1 MDILIASHN
10 EGKIFEIKKYFE
22 YFSINFF
29 DLKSLDIHES
39 VSEPFDTFQQNYFHK
54 ADYYSAISG
63 MLVLA
68 DDSGLEVEC
77 LNGKPGVLSA
87 RYGGENLSDE
97 ERNLLLLEEISDFN
111 NVKAK
116 FKCVLTLCQSKQWAS
131 IFEGECEGLII
142 DKLKGSN
149 GFGYDPIFFL
159 EKYSKTI
166 AEIDTE
172 IKNKISH
179 RAIALNKLSNFLEK
193 NFFLK
198 V

>member
-10 EGKIFEIKKYFE
+10 QGKILEIKKYFE
-22 YFSINFF
+22 NFSINFF

-39 VSEPFDTFQQNYFHK
+39 ISEPYDTFQQNSFHK
-54 ADYYSAISG
+54 ADYYSSISG

-87 RYGGENLSDE
+87 RYGGDHLSDH
-97 ERNLLLLEEISDFN
+97 ERNLLLLDEISDFN
-111 NVKAK
+111 NIKAK
-116 FKCVLTLCQSKQWAS
+116 FKCVLTLCKNQEWVSS
-131 IFEGECEGLII
+131 FEGECEGLII
-142 DKLKGSN
+142 GKEKGSN

-159 EKYSKTI
+159 EKYAKTM

-179 RAIALNKLSNFLEK
+179 RAIALNKLSKFLES
-193 NFFLK
+193 LK
-198 V
+198 

>member
-10 EGKIFEIKKYFE
+10 QGKILEIKKYFE
-22 YFSINFF
+22 HFSINFF
-29 DLKSLDIHES
+29 DLKSFGIHES
-39 VSEPFDTFQQNYFHK
+39 VSEPFDTFQQNSFHK
-54 ADYYSAISG
+54 ADYYSSISG

-87 RYGGENLSDE
+87 RYGGEHLSDH
-97 ERNLLLLEEISDFN
+97 ERNSFLLDEISDFN

-116 FKCVLTLCQSKQWAS
+116 FKCALTLCQSKQWVS
-131 IFEGECEGLII
+131 VFEGECEGLII
-142 DKLKGSN
+142 DKPKGSN
-149 GFGYDPIFFL
+149 GFGYDSIFFL

-179 RAIALNKLSNFLEK
+179 RAIALNKLSKFLEK
-193 NFFLK
+193 NCF
-198 V
+198 

>member
-10 EGKIFEIKKYFE
+10 QGKILEIKKYFE
-22 YFSINFF
+22 NFSINFF

-39 VSEPFDTFQQNYFHK
+39 ISEPYDTFQQNSFHK
-54 ADYYSAISG
+54 ADYYSSISG

-87 RYGGENLSDE
+87 RYGGDHLSDH
-97 ERNLLLLEEISDFN
+97 ERNLLLLDEISDFN
-111 NVKAK
+111 NIKAK
-116 FKCVLTLCQSKQWAS
+116 FKCVLTLCKNQEWVSS
-131 IFEGECEGLII
+131 FEGECEGLII
-142 DKLKGSN
+142 DKEKGSN

-159 EKYSKTI
+159 EKYAKTM

-179 RAIALNKLSNFLEK
+179 RAIALNKLSKFLES
-193 NFFLK
+193 LK
-198 V
+198 

>member
-10 EGKIFEIKKYFE
+10 QGKILEIKKYFE
-22 YFSINFF
+22 NFSINFF

-39 VSEPFDTFQQNYFHK
+39 ISEPYDTFQQNSFHK
-54 ADYYSAISG
+54 ADYYSSISG

-87 RYGGENLSDE
+87 RYGGDHLSDH
-97 ERNLLLLEEISDFN
+97 ERNLLLLDEISDFN
-111 NVKAK
+111 NIKAK
-116 FKCVLTLCQSKQWAS
+116 FKCVLTLCKNQEWVSS
-131 IFEGECEGLII
+131 FEGECEGLII
-142 DKLKGSN
+142 GKEKGSN

-159 EKYSKTI
+159 EKYAKTM

-179 RAIALNKLSNFLEK
+179 RAIALNKLSNFLES
-193 NFFLK
+193 LK
-198 V
+198 

>member
-10 EGKIFEIKKYFE
+10 QGKILEIKKYFE
-22 YFSINFF
+22 NFSINFF

-39 VSEPFDTFQQNYFHK
+39 ISEPYDTFQQNSFHK
-54 ADYYSAISG
+54 ADYYSSISG

-87 RYGGENLSDE
+87 RYGGDHLSDH
-97 ERNLLLLEEISDFN
+97 ERNLLLLDEIYDFN

-116 FKCVLTLCQSKQWAS
+116 FKCVLTLCKNQEWVSS
-131 IFEGECEGLII
+131 FEGECEGLII
-142 DKLKGSN
+142 GKEKGSN

-159 EKYSKTI
+159 EKYAKTM

-179 RAIALNKLSNFLEK
+179 RAIALNKLSKFLES
-193 NFFLK
+193 LK
-198 V
+198 

>member
-10 EGKIFEIKKYFE
+10 QGKILEIKKYFE
-22 YFSINFF
+22 HFNINFF
-29 DLKSLDIHES
+29 DLKSIGIHES
-39 VSEPFDTFQQNYFHK
+39 VSEPYDTFQQNSFHK
-54 ADYYSAISG
+54 ADYYSSISG

-87 RYGGENLSDE
+87 RYGGDHLSDH
-97 ERNLLLLEEISDFN
+97 ERNLLLLDEISDFN

-116 FKCVLTLCQSKQWAS
+116 FKCVLTLCKNQEWVSS
-131 IFEGECEGLII
+131 FEGECEGLII
-142 DKLKGSN
+142 GKEKGSN

-159 EKYSKTI
+159 EKYAKTM

-179 RAIALNKLSNFLEK
+179 RAIALNKLSKFLES
-193 NFFLK
+193 LK
-198 V
+198 

>member
-10 EGKIFEIKKYFE
+10 QGKILEIKKYFE
-22 YFSINFF
+22 NFSINFF
-29 DLKSLDIHES
+29 DLKSLNIHES
-39 VSEPFDTFQQNYFHK
+39 ISEPYDTFQQNSFRK
-54 ADYYSAISG
+54 ADYYSSISG

-87 RYGGENLSDE
+87 RYGGDHLSDHK
-97 ERNLLLLEEISDFN
+97 RNLLLLDEISDFN
-111 NVKAK
+111 NIKAK
-116 FKCVLTLCQSKQWAS
+116 FKCVLTLCKNQEWVSS
-131 IFEGECEGLII
+131 FEGECEGLII
-142 DKLKGSN
+142 GKEKGSN

-159 EKYSKTI
+159 EKYAKTM

-179 RAIALNKLSNFLEK
+179 RAIALNKLSKFLES
-193 NFFLK
+193 LK
-198 V
+198 

>member
-10 EGKIFEIKKYFE
+10 QGKILEIKKYFE
-22 YFSINFF
+22 NFSINFF

-39 VSEPFDTFQQNYFHK
+39 ISEPYDTFQQNSFHK
-54 ADYYSAISG
+54 ADYYSSISG

-87 RYGGENLSDE
+87 RYGGDHLSDH
-97 ERNLLLLEEISDFN
+97 ERNLLLLDEISDFN
-111 NVKAK
+111 NIKAK
-116 FKCVLTLCQSKQWAS
+116 FKCVLTLCKNQEWVSS
-131 IFEGECEGLII
+131 FEGECEGLII
-142 DKLKGSN
+142 GKEKGSN

-159 EKYSKTI
+159 EKYTKTM

-179 RAIALNKLSNFLEK
+179 RAIALNKLSKFLES
-193 NFFLK
+193 LK
-198 V
+198 

>member
-10 EGKIFEIKKYFE
+10 QGKILEIKKYFE
-22 YFSINFF
+22 NFSINFF

-39 VSEPFDTFQQNYFHK
+39 ISEPYDTFQQNSFHK
-54 ADYYSAISG
+54 ADYYSSISG

-87 RYGGENLSDE
+87 RYGGDHLSDH
-97 ERNLLLLEEISDFN
+97 ERNLLLLDEISDFN
-111 NVKAK
+111 NIKAK
-116 FKCVLTLCQSKQWAS
+116 FKCVLTLCKNQEWVSS
-131 IFEGECEGLII
+131 FEGECEGLII
-142 DKLKGSN
+142 GKEKGSN

-159 EKYSKTI
+159 EKYAKTM
-166 AEIDTE
+166 AEIDIE

-179 RAIALNKLSNFLEK
+179 RAIALNKLSNFLES
-193 NFFLK
+193 LK
-198 V
+198 Q

>member
-10 EGKIFEIKKYFE
+10 QGKILEIKKYFE
-22 YFSINFF
+22 NFSINFF

-39 VSEPFDTFQQNYFHK
+39 ISEPYDTFQQNSFHK
-54 ADYYSAISG
+54 ADYYSSISG

-87 RYGGENLSDE
+87 RYGGDHLSDH
-97 ERNLLLLEEISDFN
+97 ERNLLLLDEISDFN

-116 FKCVLTLCQSKQWAS
+116 FKCVLTLCKNQEWVSSFA
-131 IFEGECEGLII
+131 GECEGLII
-142 DKLKGSN
+142 DKEKGSN

-159 EKYSKTI
+159 EKYAKTM

-179 RAIALNKLSNFLEK
+179 RAIALNKLSKFLES
-193 NFFLK
+193 LK
-198 V
+198 

>member
-10 EGKIFEIKKYFE
+10 QGKILEIKKYFE
-22 YFSINFF
+22 NFSINFF

-39 VSEPFDTFQQNYFHK
+39 ISEPYDTFQQNSFHK
-54 ADYYSAISG
+54 ADYYSSISG

-87 RYGGENLSDE
+87 RYGGDHLSDH
-97 ERNLLLLEEISDFN
+97 ERNLLLLDEISDFN
-111 NVKAK
+111 NIKAK
-116 FKCVLTLCQSKQWAS
+116 FKCVLTLCKNQEWVSSFA
-131 IFEGECEGLII
+131 GECEGLII
-142 DKLKGSN
+142 DKEKGSN

-159 EKYSKTI
+159 EKYAKTM
-166 AEIDTE
+166 AEIDTD

-179 RAIALNKLSNFLEK
+179 RAIALNKLSKFLES
-193 NFFLK
+193 LK
-198 V
+198 

>member
-10 EGKIFEIKKYFE
+10 QGKILEIKKYFE
-22 YFSINFF
+22 NFSINFL

-39 VSEPFDTFQQNYFHK
+39 ISEPYDTFQQNSFHK
-54 ADYYSAISG
+54 ADYYSSISG

-87 RYGGENLSDE
+87 RYGGDHLSDH
-97 ERNLLLLEEISDFN
+97 ERNLLLLDEISDFN
-111 NVKAK
+111 NIKAK
-116 FKCVLTLCQSKQWAS
+116 FKCVLTLCKNQEWVSS
-131 IFEGECEGLII
+131 FEGECEGLII
-142 DKLKGSN
+142 GKEKGSN

-159 EKYSKTI
+159 EKYAKTM

-179 RAIALNKLSNFLEK
+179 RAIALNKLSKFLES
-193 NFFLK
+193 LK
-198 V
+198 

>member
-10 EGKIFEIKKYFE
+10 QGKILEIKKYFE
-22 YFSINFF
+22 NFSINFF

-39 VSEPFDTFQQNYFHK
+39 ISEPYDTFQQNSFHK
-54 ADYYSAISG
+54 ADYYSSISG

-87 RYGGENLSDE
+87 RYGGEHLSDH
-97 ERNLLLLEEISDFN
+97 ERNSFLLDEISDFN
-111 NVKAK
+111 NIKAK
-116 FKCVLTLCQSKQWAS
+116 FKCVLTLCKNQEWVSS
-131 IFEGECEGLII
+131 FEGECEGLII
-142 DKLKGSN
+142 GKEKGSN

-159 EKYSKTI
+159 EKYAKTM

-179 RAIALNKLSNFLEK
+179 RAIALNKLSKFLES
-193 NFFLK
+193 LK
-198 V
+198 

>member
-10 EGKIFEIKKYFE
+10 QGKILEIKKYFE
-22 YFSINFF
+22 NFSINFF

-39 VSEPFDTFQQNYFHK
+39 ISEPYDTFQQNSFHK
-54 ADYYSAISG
+54 ADYYSSISG

-87 RYGGENLSDE
+87 RYGGDHLSDH
-97 ERNLLLLEEISDFN
+97 ERNLLLLDEISDFN
-111 NVKAK
+111 NIKAK
-116 FKCVLTLCQSKQWAS
+116 FKCVLTLCKNQEWVSSFA
-131 IFEGECEGLII
+131 GECEGLII
-142 DKLKGSN
+142 DKEKGSN

-159 EKYSKTI
+159 EKYAKTM

-179 RAIALNKLSNFLEK
+179 RAIALNKLSKFLES
-193 NFFLK
+193 LK
-198 V
+198 

>member
-10 EGKIFEIKKYFE
+10 QGKILEIKKYFE
-22 YFSINFF
+22 NFSINFF

-39 VSEPFDTFQQNYFHK
+39 ISEPYDTFQQNSFHK
-54 ADYYSAISG
+54 ADYYSSISG

-87 RYGGENLSDE
+87 RYGGDHLSDH
-97 ERNLLLLEEISDFN
+97 ERNLLLLDEISDFN
-111 NVKAK
+111 NIKAK
-116 FKCVLTLCQSKQWAS
+116 FKCVLTLCKNQEWVSS
-131 IFEGECEGLII
+131 FEGECEGLII
-142 DKLKGSN
+142 GKEKGSN

-159 EKYSKTI
+159 EKYAKTM
-166 AEIDTE
+166 AEIATE

-179 RAIALNKLSNFLEK
+179 RAIALNKLSKFLES
-193 NFFLK
+193 LK
-198 V
+198 

>member
-10 EGKIFEIKKYFE
+10 QGKILEIKKYFE
-22 YFSINFF
+22 NFSINFF

-39 VSEPFDTFQQNYFHK
+39 ISEPYDTFQQNSFHK
-54 ADYYSAISG
+54 ADYYSSISG

-87 RYGGENLSDE
+87 RYGGDHLSDH
-97 ERNLLLLEEISDFN
+97 ERNLLLLDEISDFN
-111 NVKAK
+111 NIKAK
-116 FKCVLTLCQSKQWAS
+116 FKCVLTLCKNQEWVSS
-131 IFEGECEGLII
+131 FEGECEGLII
-142 DKLKGSN
+142 GKEKGSN

-159 EKYSKTI
+159 EKYAKTM
-166 AEIDTE
+166 AEIDTD

-179 RAIALNKLSNFLEK
+179 RAIALNKLSKFLES
-193 NFFLK
+193 LK
-198 V
+198 

>member
-39 VSEPFDTFQQNYFHK
+39 VSEPFDTFQQNSFHK

-77 LNGKPGVLSA
+77 LNGRPGVLSA
-87 RYGGENLSDE
+87 RYGGEKLSDE
-97 ERNLLLLEEISDFN
+97 ERNLLLLDEISDFN

-116 FKCVLTLCQSKQWAS
+116 FKCVLTLCQSKQWVS
-131 IFEGECEGLII
+131 IFEGECEGLIL
-142 DKLKGSN
+142 LK
-149 GFGYDPIFFL
+149 
-159 EKYSKTI
+159 
-166 AEIDTE
+166 
-172 IKNKISH
+172 
-179 RAIALNKLSNFLEK
+179 
-193 NFFLK
+193 
-198 V
+198 

>member
-10 EGKIFEIKKYFE
+10 QGKILEIKKYFE
-22 YFSINFF
+22 HFSIKFF
-29 DLKSLDIHES
+29 DLKSLGIHES
-39 VSEPFDTFQQNYFHK
+39 VSEPFDTFQQNSFHK
-54 ADYYSAISG
+54 ADYYSSISG

-87 RYGGENLSDE
+87 RYGGEHLSDH
-97 ERNLLLLEEISDFN
+97 ERNLLLLDEISDFN

-116 FKCVLTLCQSKQWAS
+116 FKCVLTLCKNNEWVSN
-131 IFEGECEGLII
+131 FEGECTGLII
-142 DKLKGSN
+142 NKVKGSN

-159 EKYSKTI
+159 EKYAKTM
-166 AEIDTE
+166 AEINTE

-179 RAIALNKLSNFLEK
+179 RAIALNKLSKFLES
-193 NFFLK
+193 LK
-198 V
+198 

>member
-10 EGKIFEIKKYFE
+10 QGKILEIKKYFE
-22 YFSINFF
+22 NFSINFF

-39 VSEPFDTFQQNYFHK
+39 ISEPYDTFQQNSFHK
-54 ADYYSAISG
+54 ADYYSSISG

-87 RYGGENLSDE
+87 RYGGDHLSDH
-97 ERNLLLLEEISDFN
+97 ERNLLLLDEISDFN
-111 NVKAK
+111 NIKAK
-116 FKCVLTLCQSKQWAS
+116 FKCVLTLCKNQEWVSS
-131 IFEGECEGLII
+131 FEGECEGLII
-142 DKLKGSN
+142 GKEKGSN

-159 EKYSKTI
+159 EKYAKTM

-179 RAIALNKLSNFLEK
+179 RAIALNKLSK
-193 NFFLK
+193 FLK
-198 V
+198 SLK

>member
-10 EGKIFEIKKYFE
+10 QGKILEIKKYFE
-22 YFSINFF
+22 HFNINFF
-29 DLKSLDIHES
+29 DLKSIGIHES
-39 VSEPFDTFQQNYFHK
+39 VSEPYDTFQQNSFHK
-54 ADYYSAISG
+54 ADYYSSISG

-87 RYGGENLSDE
+87 RYGGDHLSDH
-97 ERNLLLLEEISDFN
+97 ERNLLLLDEISDFN

-116 FKCVLTLCQSKQWAS
+116 FKCVLTLCKNQEWVSSFA
-131 IFEGECEGLII
+131 GECEGLII
-142 DKLKGSN
+142 DKEKGSN

-159 EKYSKTI
+159 EKYAKTM

-179 RAIALNKLSNFLEK
+179 RAIALNKLSKFLES
-193 NFFLK
+193 LK
-198 V
+198 

>member
-10 EGKIFEIKKYFE
+10 QGKILEIKKYFE
-22 YFSINFF
+22 NFSINFF

-39 VSEPFDTFQQNYFHK
+39 ISEPYDTFQQNSFHK
-54 ADYYSAISG
+54 ADYYSSISG

-87 RYGGENLSDE
+87 RYGGDHLSDH
-97 ERNLLLLEEISDFN
+97 ERNLLLLDEISDFN
-111 NVKAK
+111 NIKAK
-116 FKCVLTLCQSKQWAS
+116 FKCVLTLCKNQEWVSS
-131 IFEGECEGLII
+131 FEGECEGLII
-142 DKLKGSN
+142 GKEKGSN

-159 EKYSKTI
+159 EKYAKTM

-179 RAIALNKLSNFLEK
+179 RAIALNKLSKFLE
-193 NFFLK
+193 FLK
-198 V
+198 

>member
-10 EGKIFEIKKYFE
+10 QGKILEIKKYFE
-22 YFSINFF
+22 NFSINFF

-39 VSEPFDTFQQNYFHK
+39 ISEPYDTFQQNSFHK
-54 ADYYSAISG
+54 ADYYSSISG

-87 RYGGENLSDE
+87 RYGGDHLSDH
-97 ERNLLLLEEISDFN
+97 ERNLLLLDEISDFN

-116 FKCVLTLCQSKQWAS
+116 FKCVLTLCKNQEWVSS
-131 IFEGECEGLII
+131 FEGECEGLII
-142 DKLKGSN
+142 DKEKGSN

-159 EKYSKTI
+159 EKYAKTM

-179 RAIALNKLSNFLEK
+179 RAIALNKLSKFLES
-193 NFFLK
+193 LK
-198 V
+198 

>member
-10 EGKIFEIKKYFE
+10 QGKILEIKKYFE
-22 YFSINFF
+22 NFSINFF
-29 DLKSLDIHES
+29 DLKSLNIHES
-39 VSEPFDTFQQNYFHK
+39 ISEPYDTFQQNSFHK
-54 ADYYSAISG
+54 ADYYSSISG

-87 RYGGENLSDE
+87 RYGGDHLSDH
-97 ERNLLLLEEISDFN
+97 ERNLLLLDEISDFN
-111 NVKAK
+111 NIKAK
-116 FKCVLTLCQSKQWAS
+116 FKCVLTLCKNQEWVSS
-131 IFEGECEGLII
+131 FEGECEGLII
-142 DKLKGSN
+142 GKEKGSN

-159 EKYSKTI
+159 EKYAKTM

-179 RAIALNKLSNFLEK
+179 RAIALNKLSKFLES
-193 NFFLK
+193 LK
-198 V
+198 

>member
-10 EGKIFEIKKYFE
+10 QGKILEIKKYFE
-22 YFSINFF
+22 HFNINFF
-29 DLKSLDIHES
+29 DLKSIGIHES
-39 VSEPFDTFQQNYFHK
+39 VSEPYDTFQQNSFHK
-54 ADYYSAISG
+54 ADYYSSISG

-87 RYGGENLSDE
+87 RYGGDHLSDH
-97 ERNLLLLEEISDFN
+97 ERNLLLLDEISDFN

-116 FKCVLTLCQSKQWAS
+116 FKCVLTLCKNQEWVSS
-131 IFEGECEGLII
+131 FEGECEGLII
-142 DKLKGSN
+142 DKEKGSN

-159 EKYSKTI
+159 EKYAKTM

-179 RAIALNKLSNFLEK
+179 RAIALNKLSKFLES
-193 NFFLK
+193 LK
-198 V
+198 

>member
-10 EGKIFEIKKYFE
+10 QGKILEIKKYFE
-22 YFSINFF
+22 NFSINFF

-39 VSEPFDTFQQNYFHK
+39 ISEPYDTFQQNSFHK
-54 ADYYSAISG
+54 ADYYSSISG

-77 LNGKPGVLSA
+77 LNGKPGVLSS
-87 RYGGENLSDE
+87 RYGGDHLSDH
-97 ERNLLLLEEISDFN
+97 ERNLLLLDEISDFN
-111 NVKAK
+111 NIKAK
-116 FKCVLTLCQSKQWAS
+116 FKCVLTLCKNQEWVSS
-131 IFEGECEGLII
+131 FEGECEGLII
-142 DKLKGSN
+142 GKEKGSN

-159 EKYSKTI
+159 EKYAKTM

-179 RAIALNKLSNFLEK
+179 RAIALNKLSNFLES
-193 NFFLK
+193 LK
-198 V
+198 

>member
-10 EGKIFEIKKYFE
+10 QGKILEIKKYFE
-22 YFSINFF
+22 NFSINFF

-39 VSEPFDTFQQNYFHK
+39 ISEPYDTFQQNSFHK
-54 ADYYSAISG
+54 ADYYSSISG

-87 RYGGENLSDE
+87 RYGGDHLSDH
-97 ERNLLLLEEISDFN
+97 ERNLLLLDEISDFN
-111 NVKAK
+111 NIKAK
-116 FKCVLTLCQSKQWAS
+116 FKCVLTLCKNQEWVSS
-131 IFEGECEGLII
+131 FEGECEGLII
-142 DKLKGSN
+142 GKEKGSN

-159 EKYSKTI
+159 EKYAKTM
-166 AEIDTE
+166 AEIDIE

-179 RAIALNKLSNFLEK
+179 RAIALNKLSNFLES
-193 NFFLK
+193 LK
-198 V
+198 

>member
-10 EGKIFEIKKYFE
+10 QGKILEIKKYFE
-22 YFSINFF
+22 NFSINFF

-39 VSEPFDTFQQNYFHK
+39 ISEPYDTFQQNSFHK
-54 ADYYSAISG
+54 ADYYSSISG

-87 RYGGENLSDE
+87 RYGGDHLSDH
-97 ERNLLLLEEISDFN
+97 ERNLLLLDEISDFN
-111 NVKAK
+111 NIKAK
-116 FKCVLTLCQSKQWAS
+116 FKCVLTLCKNQEWVSS
-131 IFEGECEGLII
+131 FEGECEGLII
-142 DKLKGSN
+142 GKEKGSN

-159 EKYSKTI
+159 EKYAKTM
-166 AEIDTE
+166 AEIDTD

-179 RAIALNKLSNFLEK
+179 RAIALNKLSNFLES
-193 NFFLK
+193 LK
-198 V
+198 

>member
-10 EGKIFEIKKYFE
+10 QGKILEIKKYFE
-22 YFSINFF
+22 NFSINFF

-39 VSEPFDTFQQNYFHK
+39 ISEPYDTFQQNSFHK
-54 ADYYSAISG
+54 ADYYSSISG

-77 LNGKPGVLSA
+77 LNGRPGVLSA
-87 RYGGENLSDE
+87 RYGGDHLSDH
-97 ERNLLLLEEISDFN
+97 ERNLLLLDEISDFN
-111 NVKAK
+111 NIKAK
-116 FKCVLTLCQSKQWAS
+116 FKCVLTLCKNQEWVSS
-131 IFEGECEGLII
+131 FEGECEGLII
-142 DKLKGSN
+142 GKEKGSN

-159 EKYSKTI
+159 EKYAKTM

-179 RAIALNKLSNFLEK
+179 RAIALNKLSKFLES
-193 NFFLK
+193 LK
-198 V
+198 

>member
-10 EGKIFEIKKYFE
+10 QGKILEIKKYFE
-22 YFSINFF
+22 NFSINFF

-39 VSEPFDTFQQNYFHK
+39 ISEPYDTFQQNSFHK
-54 ADYYSAISG
+54 ADYYSSISG

-87 RYGGENLSDE
+87 RYGGDHLSDH
-97 ERNLLLLEEISDFN
+97 ERNLLLLDEISDFN

-116 FKCVLTLCQSKQWAS
+116 FKCVLTLCKNQEWVSS
-131 IFEGECEGLII
+131 FEGECEGLII
-142 DKLKGSN
+142 GKEKGSN

-159 EKYSKTI
+159 EKYAKTM

-179 RAIALNKLSNFLEK
+179 RAIALNKLSKFLES
-193 NFFLK
+193 LK
-198 V
+198 

>member
-10 EGKIFEIKKYFE
+10 QGKILEIKKYFE
-22 YFSINFF
+22 NFSINFF
-29 DLKSLDIHES
+29 DLKSLNIHES
-39 VSEPFDTFQQNYFHK
+39 ISEPYDTFQQNSFRK
-54 ADYYSAISG
+54 ADYYSSISG

-87 RYGGENLSDE
+87 RYGGDHLSDH
-97 ERNLLLLEEISDFN
+97 ERNLLLLDEIYDFN

-116 FKCVLTLCQSKQWAS
+116 FKCVLTLCKNQEWVSS
-131 IFEGECEGLII
+131 FEGECEGLII
-142 DKLKGSN
+142 GKEKGSN

-159 EKYSKTI
+159 EKYAKTM
-166 AEIDTE
+166 AEIDTD

-179 RAIALNKLSNFLEK
+179 RAIALNKLSKFLES
-193 NFFLK
+193 LK
-198 V
+198 

>member
-10 EGKIFEIKKYFE
+10 QGKILEIKKYFE
-22 YFSINFF
+22 HFNINFF
-29 DLKSLDIHES
+29 DLKSIGIHES
-39 VSEPFDTFQQNYFHK
+39 VSEPYDTFQQNSFHK
-54 ADYYSAISG
+54 ADYYSSISG

-87 RYGGENLSDE
+87 RYGGENLSDHE
-97 ERNLLLLEEISDFN
+97 LNLLLLDEISDFN
-111 NVKAK
+111 NIKAK
-116 FKCVLTLCQSKQWAS
+116 FKCVLTLCKNQEWVSS
-131 IFEGECEGLII
+131 FEGECEGLII
-142 DKLKGSN
+142 GKEKGSN

-159 EKYSKTI
+159 EKYAKTM

-179 RAIALNKLSNFLEK
+179 RAIALNKLSKFLES
-193 NFFLK
+193 LK
-198 V
+198 

>member
-10 EGKIFEIKKYFE
+10 QGKILEIKKYFE
-22 YFSINFF
+22 HFSINFF
-29 DLKSLDIHES
+29 DLKSLGIHES
-39 VSEPFDTFQQNYFHK
+39 VSEPFDTFQQNSFHK
-54 ADYYSAISG
+54 ADYYSSISG

-87 RYGGENLSDE
+87 RYGGEHLSDH
-97 ERNLLLLEEISDFN
+97 ERNSFLLDEISDFN

-116 FKCVLTLCQSKQWAS
+116 FKCVLTLCKNKEWVSS
-131 IFEGECEGLII
+131 FEGECTGSII
-142 DKLKGSN
+142 SKARGSN

-159 EKYSKTI
+159 EKYAKTM

-179 RAIALNKLSNFLEK
+179 RAIALNKLSKFLES
-193 NFFLK
+193 LK
-198 V
+198 

>member
-10 EGKIFEIKKYFE
+10 QGKVLEIKKYFE
-22 YFSINFF
+22 NFSINFF

-39 VSEPFDTFQQNYFHK
+39 ISEPYDTFQQNSFHK
-54 ADYYSAISG
+54 ADYYSSISG

-87 RYGGENLSDE
+87 RYGGDHLSDH
-97 ERNLLLLEEISDFN
+97 ERNLLLLDEISDFN
-111 NVKAK
+111 NIKAK
-116 FKCVLTLCQSKQWAS
+116 FKCVLTLCKNQEWVSS
-131 IFEGECEGLII
+131 FEGECEGLII
-142 DKLKGSN
+142 GKEKGSN

-159 EKYSKTI
+159 EKYAKTM

-179 RAIALNKLSNFLEK
+179 RAIALNKLSKFLES
-193 NFFLK
+193 LK
-198 V
+198 

>member
-22 YFSINFF
+22 HFSINFF
-29 DLKSLDIHES
+29 DLKSLNINES
-39 VSEPFDTFQQNYFHK
+39 VNEPFDTFQQNSFHK

-77 LNGKPGVLSA
+77 LNGRPGVLSA
-87 RYGGENLSDE
+87 RYGGEDLSDK
-97 ERNLLLLEEISDFN
+97 ERNLLLLDEVSGFN
-111 NVKAK
+111 DVKAK
-116 FKCVLTLCQSKQWAS
+116 FKCVLTLCKNEEWVSSFA
-131 IFEGECEGLII
+131 GECEGIII

-159 EKYSKTI
+159 EKYSKTM

-179 RAIALNKLSNFLEK
+179 RAIALNKLSKWLE
-193 NFFLK
+193 NNHIC
-198 V
+198 

>member
-10 EGKIFEIKKYFE
+10 QGKILEIKKYFE
-22 YFSINFF
+22 NFSINFF

-39 VSEPFDTFQQNYFHK
+39 ISEPYDTFQQNSFHK
-54 ADYYSAISG
+54 ADYYSSISG

-87 RYGGENLSDE
+87 RYGGDHLSDH
-97 ERNLLLLEEISDFN
+97 ERNLLLLDEIYDFN

-116 FKCVLTLCQSKQWAS
+116 FKCVLTLCKNQEWVSS
-131 IFEGECEGLII
+131 FEGECEGLII
-142 DKLKGSN
+142 DKEKGSN

-159 EKYSKTI
+159 EKYAKTM

-179 RAIALNKLSNFLEK
+179 RAIALNKLSKFLES
-193 NFFLK
+193 LK
-198 V
+198 